1 MTTLTATSSQNLGAD
16 LRNAEY
22 VRQRICPRPSD
33 KFYLALSDL
42 LLAVKRL
49 ETAEKLVV
57 LDYGAGGSPYRSLFS
72 NSDYRQADAFSSP
85 DSDYVITPEGTVPEH
100 ASVFD
105 LILSTQVLE
114 HVEYPSVYLSECF
127 RLLKPGGN
135 LLLTTHGSFEDHA
148 CPYDFQRWTADG
160 LRRDLEFAGF
170 EVRVLQKLTT
180 GPRAVMFMIERYL
193 DTTSFSRRT
202 LFGFI
207 GWMCRKLL
215 PRSRY
220 WLHSRLDCFGES
232 CRVVPADRPN
242 SNLYL
247 GLLAYAH
254 RS

>member
-1 MTTLTATSSQNLGAD
+1 MLTAPSSRNIGAD
-16 LRNAEY
+16 LRSAEY
-22 VRQRICPRPSD
+22 VRQRICPGPSD
-33 KFYLALSDL
+33 KFYLVLSDL

-49 ETAEKLVV
+49 ESSERLIV

-72 NSDYRQADAFSSP
+72 NSEYRRADAFSST
-85 DSDYVITPEGTVPEH
+85 DGDYVITQEGTVPEH
-100 ASVFD
+100 AAVFD
-105 LILSTQVLE
+105 LVLSTQVLE

-148 CPYDFQRWTADG
+148 CPYDFHRWTADG

-170 EVRVLQKLTT
+170 EIRVLQKLTT

-193 DTTSFSRRT
+193 DTASFSRRT
-202 LFGFI
+202 LFGLI
-207 GWMCRKLL
+207 GWMCHKLL
-215 PRSRY
+215 PRWRY
-220 WLHSRLDCFGES
+220 WLHSRLDRCRER

-242 SNLYL
+242 SKMYV

-254 RS
+254 RP